1 MTAKPLIGISG
12 SHMIDGGGQ
21 FPGYRRSYV
30 NHDYVRSVTEAGGI
44 PLIIPFNEEDDVVE
58 ALMDRV
64 HGLLLSG
71 GHDVYPL
78 LYGEE
83 PCRQIGAVWPE
94 RDHFDMLL
102 LKRAEARKIPVV
114 GICRGLQIINV
125 AHGGTL
131 YQDLSK
137 DPQSFVKHSQNQD
150 PATATHTIEI
160 DPQSRLASLLGRT
173 EWVTNSHHHQ
183 TVHEVGQGLLVT
195 ARAKDGTVES
205 LQGTGESYLMAYQ
218 FHPEMMSIHSKLA
231 RNLFVDFVKEAEVRH
246 GNR

>member
-21 FPGYRRSYV
+21 FPGYHRSYV

-58 ALMDRV
+58 ALWTASMGSFVGRTRCV
-64 HGLLLSG
+64 SPPLWGRTLSADWRGVAGTRSFRHAAFEAG
-71 GHDVYPL
+71 GST
-78 LYGEE
+78 E
-83 PCRQIGAVWPE
+83 
-94 RDHFDMLL
+94 
-102 LKRAEARKIPVV
+102 IPVV

-173 EWVTNSHHHQ
+173 EWVTNSII
-183 TVHEVGQGLLVT
+183 TRPFT
-195 ARAKDGTVES
+195 KWAKDS
-205 LQGTGESYLMAYQ
+205 LLQPAPRMAPWNPCKTGESYLMAYQ
-218 FHPEMMSIHSKLA
+218 FHPE
-231 RNLFVDFVKEAEVRH
+231 
-246 GNR
+246 

>member
-21 FPGYRRSYV
+21 FPGYHRSYV
-30 NHDYVRSVTEAGGI
+30 NHDYVRSVTERAVSPSSFLSMKRMMSWKPYG
-44 PLIIPFNEEDDVVE
+44 
-58 ALMDRV
+58 RV
-64 HGLLLSG
+64 DGLLLSG

-183 TVHEVGQGLLVT
+183 TVHEVGQGPLVT

-205 LQGTGESYLMAYQ
+205 AGYGGKLSHGLSV
-218 FHPEMMSIHSKLA
+218 HPEMMSIHSKLA

>member
-21 FPGYRRSYV
+21 FPGYHRSYV

-64 HGLLLSG
+64 DGLLLSG

-150 PATATHTIEI
+150 PATGRIPLKSILKAGWLLFSAVRNG
-160 DPQSRLASLLGRT
+160 SRTAIITRPFTKWAKDSLLRP
-173 EWVTNSHHHQ
+173 
-183 TVHEVGQGLLVT
+183 
-195 ARAKDGTVES
+195 APR
-205 LQGTGESYLMAYQ
+205 MA
-218 FHPEMMSIHSKLA
+218 PWNPCRVRGKAISWPISSIRK
-231 RNLFVDFVKEAEVRH
+231 
-246 GNR
+246 

>member
-21 FPGYRRSYV
+21 FPGYHRSYV

-64 HGLLLSG
+64 DGLLLSG

-102 LKRAEARKIPVV
+102 LK
-114 GICRGLQIINV
+114 
-125 AHGGTL
+125 
-131 YQDLSK
+131 LS
-137 DPQSFVKHSQNQD
+137 
-150 PATATHTIEI
+150 
-160 DPQSRLASLLGRT
+160 L
-173 EWVTNSHHHQ
+173 
-183 TVHEVGQGLLVT
+183 
-195 ARAKDGTVES
+195 
-205 LQGTGESYLMAYQ
+205 
-218 FHPEMMSIHSKLA
+218 IHI
-231 RNLFVDFVKEAEVRH
+231 
-246 GNR
+246 

>member
-1 MTAKPLIGISG
+1 
-12 SHMIDGGGQ
+12 
-21 FPGYRRSYV
+21 
-30 NHDYVRSVTEAGGI
+30 
-44 PLIIPFNEEDDVVE
+44 
-58 ALMDRV
+58 
-64 HGLLLSG
+64 
-71 GHDVYPL
+71 
-78 LYGEE
+78 
-83 PCRQIGAVWPE
+83 
-94 RDHFDMLL
+94 MLL

-173 EWVTNSHHHQ
+173 EWVTNSII
-183 TVHEVGQGLLVT
+183 TRPFT
-195 ARAKDGTVES
+195 KWAKDS
-205 LQGTGESYLMAYQ
+205 LLQPAPRMAPWNPCKDGRKLSYGLSV
-218 FHPEMMSIHSKLA
+218 PSGMMSIHSKLA
-231 RNLFVDFVKEAEVRH
+231 RNLFVDFIKEAEVRH

>member
-1 MTAKPLIGISG
+1 MTAISG

-21 FPGYRRSYV
+21 FPGYHRSYV

-64 HGLLLSG
+64 DGLLLSG

-102 LKRAEARKIPVV
+102 LKRAHGKFLLSGFAAVCRSSMWRTAGRFIRTFPKIPSP
-114 GICRGLQIINV
+114 L
-125 AHGGTL
+125 
-131 YQDLSK
+131 
-137 DPQSFVKHSQNQD
+137 
-150 PATATHTIEI
+150 
-160 DPQSRLASLLGRT
+160 
-173 EWVTNSHHHQ
+173 
-183 TVHEVGQGLLVT
+183 
-195 ARAKDGTVES
+195 
-205 LQGTGESYLMAYQ
+205 
-218 FHPEMMSIHSKLA
+218 
-231 RNLFVDFVKEAEVRH
+231 
-246 GNR
+246 

>member
-21 FPGYRRSYV
+21 FPGYHRSYV

-64 HGLLLSG
+64 DGLLLSG

-160 DPQSRLASLLGRT
+160 DHKRRLASVLGRT
-173 EWVTNSHHHQ
+173 VWVS
-183 TVHEVGQGLLVT
+183 
-195 ARAKDGTVES
+195 
-205 LQGTGESYLMAYQ
+205 
-218 FHPEMMSIHSKLA
+218 
-231 RNLFVDFVKEAEVRH
+231 
-246 GNR
+246 